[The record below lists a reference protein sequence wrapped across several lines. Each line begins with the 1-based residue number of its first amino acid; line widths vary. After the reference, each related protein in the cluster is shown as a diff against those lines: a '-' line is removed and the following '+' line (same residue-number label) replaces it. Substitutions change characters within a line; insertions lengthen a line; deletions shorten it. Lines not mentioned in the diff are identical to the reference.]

1 MDEAL
6 TKQNELDE
14 QTEQYLQLEAQIEA
28 RVDFIKAVKGA
39 IKNENITA
47 LVDRALSRYEE
58 TEKLHADES
67 VTLKQ
72 EIIEATFLVHALSIW
87 IKNVVF
93 EAYTLDLMTDDLTKG
108 YRELMK
114 LDTNALVEEYEK
126 DKESRIR
133 AVQEQEKPLR
143 EEQSWVEIFNGVLRG
158 DKAEDAKRKYAEYV
172 KRQQEAY
179 KQATARA

>member
-1 MDEAL
+1 MD
-6 TKQNELDE
+6 DE
-14 QTEQYLQLEAQIEA
+14 QTKQYKQLEAQVEA
-28 RVDFIKAVKGA
+28 RVDFIKAVKET
-39 IKNENITA
+39 IKDENITTLA
-47 LVDRALSRYEE
+47 DRALSRYDEA
-58 TEKLHADES
+58 EKLHTDET

-72 EIIEATFLVHALSIW
+72 EIIEMTFLVHALSIW

-93 EAYTLDLMTDDLTKG
+93 EAYTLDLMTDDLTKE

-114 LDTNALVEEYEK
+114 LDTNALVEAYEK
-126 DKESRIR
+126 DKEARIL
-133 AVQEQEKPLR
+133 AVQEQEQPLR

-179 KQATARA
+179 KQAAARA

>member
-6 TKQNELDE
+6 TKQNE
-14 QTEQYLQLEAQIEA
+14 QLKAQIEA

-39 IKNENITA
+39 VENENIATLA
-47 LVDRALSRYEE
+47 DRALSRYDEA
-58 TEKLHADES
+58 EKLHTDEV

-72 EIIEATFLVHALSIW
+72 EIIEKTFLVHALSIW

-93 EAYTLDLMTDDLTKG
+93 EAYTLDLMTDDLTKE

-126 DKESRIR
+126 DKEARIL
-133 AVQEQEKPLR
+133 AVQEQEQPLR